1 MYSYI
6 QNHCQLRE
14 RCVVSR
20 RVALATYCYGYF
32 IHLGNAR
39 EKVIWNVLLLTNY
52 CSKCMELVQIVER
65 DLCFASAFRW
75 YALPFGFRISL
86 FLTFERVC
94 VYAFYR
100 IAFLLFAVKCST
112 VASQL
117 NAQML
122 YLSMD
127 FIVGNRIF
135 SAQNVHITQHSLL
148 YYHATAMYQRTFF
161 CGYLFICVHFFS
173 CSFNN
178 LDSLMII
185 TFSF

>member
-1 MYSYI
+1 MSFNLLGRKLPFHALSSLHIWRQHIKLPWPLNSKQLFNSKFTEYMYSYI

-20 RVALATYCYGYF
+20 RVALATYCYGCF

-86 FLTFERVC
+86 FLIFESVC
-94 VYAFYR
+94 VC
-100 IAFLLFAVKCST
+100 FLSHCVFCCSLWN
-112 VASQL
+112 AAQL
-117 NAQML
+117 HP
-122 YLSMD
+122 S
-127 FIVGNRIF
+127 
-135 SAQNVHITQHSLL
+135 
-148 YYHATAMYQRTFF
+148 
-161 CGYLFICVHFFS
+161 
-173 CSFNN
+173 
-178 LDSLMII
+178 
-185 TFSF
+185 